1 MSRITLGLC
10 CLFYG
15 LLASF
20 SASAAPLVLQDKEA
34 GYSISFSAGWQTV
47 PEGLLKFAVEAQAKE
62 MGLSDPD
69 AGRAQGAMIIDGKTG
84 FFTMYMIISFP
95 LDVLDGHLG
104 GIREAAKGDRQM
116 LDRFKQEMEKAML
129 ETGASILD
137 SQTVEKGYCQNS
149 SERDASLP
157 VGQLMFRRLCVRFTD
172 SAMITYTGVHPG
184 APSDTFDADFQT
196 IIDSVQFTR

>member
-1 MSRITLGLC
+1 MQIKTNVRSILQQIQRPAKSLRKNREWRSKVCRRRVTLGIYRCTALPVTRC
-10 CLFYG
+10 VW
-15 LLASF
+15 
-20 SASAAPLVLQDKEA
+20 PLKSNLQHEREA
-34 GYSISFSAGWQTV
+34 RLQV
-47 PEGLLKFAVEAQAKE
+47 
-62 MGLSDPD
+62 
-69 AGRAQGAMIIDGKTG
+69 
-84 FFTMYMIISFP
+84 
-95 LDVLDGHLG
+95 LG
-104 GIREAAKGDRQM
+104 GLA
-116 LDRFKQEMEKAML
+116 L